1 MSRRLHGDHQVCT
14 VADRRCTSVEP
25 VIWALGVDIGTSF
38 AAAAVAS
45 GETVE
50 LLEVGGERRVPT
62 TVLLT
67 EDGRLVAGSYAQRAV
82 GRLPDRAERNPRR
95 YVGRAPMLLGGQPV
109 TAVDALAAVLALIVA
124 EGRRR
129 HDDTD
134 PVRLVLTHPTDW
146 AADRTAALRE
156 VAARVL
162 PRVEVEL
169 VPEPVAA
176 ARRHGVAGPVAV
188 YDLGGSTFDVTVLGA
203 DGAVVGRPGGDPDL
217 GGEVFDQLVYRHFG
231 AQLAHAAPGWWEQ
244 LGSDPERLVAES
256 DLLSEARLAKEALS
270 TFETVSQYVAGAD
283 ADVHISRA
291 ELDTLIGDDV
301 RRSAR
306 ILAETAAGTELAAVL
321 LTGGAARTPLVE
333 RVLREQ
339 HGALVRTSDDP
350 KATVALGAARIA
362 LPVPPAAARPGVPAA
377 GAPRAGAPDAPPL
390 AVARGA
396 DRPDSIPPRA
406 GSPGAGSPGAV
417 PPSTAAPADA
427 WSVAGRARSPAA
439 PDAPAAQLVPIAEEV
454 LDAQVVGGLLYVW
467 SVPDGPGGRHRIAR
481 IDPRTGEADRKIRF
495 GRLVGWAVAAGG
507 IIVAERRDGT
517 LHCHTLTA
525 DLSVGTSAVLPTPY
539 RPFLLAEGGV
549 GWAVLRSPDTRM
561 TGPQEESGT
570 LAVQVVPL
578 GPGTPGPVVPLGPA
592 GFGYLDGSRRM
603 LDPAAPGSAAP
614 ARFGDGRSAA
624 LVLGRGP
631 GQAVCLVGPGGEV
644 TMVAEPGGPA
654 RVSQVLAHSG
664 RWLVATSAGLE
675 SCADLHRGSDR
686 RPFLPRPAGG
696 AVRWVA
702 AGRAAFGLCV
712 ERVSPGRGLTA
723 HALVDGGRR
732 EVGRWPSLLG
742 SPAAARSDESARVRP
757 DGEALLLGV
766 GDGAGGSQ
774 LVTADATA
782 SRVLAAAPGWLEPV
796 GRAGGV
802 LLARHVPAAPP
813 GDSCAEPGRLVR
825 VGR

>member
-1 MSRRLHGDHQVCT
+1 MG
-14 VADRRCTSVEP
+14 P

-45 GETVE
+45 SGTVE

-134 PVRLVLTHPTDW
+134 PARLVLTHPADW
-146 AADRTAALRE
+146 AEDRTAALRE

-176 ARRHGVAGPVAV
+176 ARQHVVAGPVAV

-256 DLLSEARLAKEALS
+256 DLLTEARLAKEALS
-270 TFETVSQYVAGAD
+270 TFETASQYVAGAD

-291 ELDTLIGDDV
+291 ELDALIGDDV

-306 ILAETAAGTELAAVL
+306 ILAEAAAGTELAAVL

-333 RVLREQ
+333 RILREQ
-339 HGALVRTSDDP
+339 HGALVRTSADP
-350 KATVALGAARIA
+350 KGAVALGAARLA
-362 LPVPPAAARPGVPAA
+362 LPGAPAPVAAPPAAPRPAPVPD
-377 GAPRAGAPDAPPL
+377 PVVRL
-390 AVARGA
+390 A
-396 DRPDSIPPRA
+396 
-406 GSPGAGSPGAV
+406 
-417 PPSTAAPADA
+417 
-427 WSVAGRARSPAA
+427 
-439 PDAPAAQLVPIAEEV
+439 PIAEEV
-454 LDAQVVGGLLYVW
+454 LDAQVVGGRVYVW
-467 SVPDGPGGRHRIAR
+467 SAPDGPGERHRIAR

-507 IIVAERRDGT
+507 IIVAERRDGA

-525 DLSVGTSAVLPTPY
+525 DLSVGTSAALPTPY

-561 TGPQEESGT
+561 TGPQEESGS

-592 GFGYLDGSRRM
+592 RFGYLDGSRRM

-614 ARFGDGRSAA
+614 ARLGDGRSAA

-644 TMVAEPGGPA
+644 TVVAEPGGPA
-654 RVSQVLAHSG
+654 WVSQVLGHGG

-675 SCADLHRGSDR
+675 SCADLHRGTDR

-702 AGRAAFGLCV
+702 AGRVAFGLSV
-712 ERVSPGRGLTA
+712 DRVSPGRGLTV
-723 HALVDGGRR
+723 HALVDGRRR

-742 SPAAARSDESARVRP
+742 SPAAARPDEAVRVRS
-757 DGEALLLGV
+757 DGDALLLGV

-774 LVTADATA
+774 LVTTDATA
-782 SRVLAAAPGWLEPV
+782 SRVLAAARGWLEPV

-802 LLARHVPAAPP
+802 LLARHVPATPP
-813 GDSCAEPGRLVR
+813 GDGCAEPGRLVR
-825 VGR
+825 VSVP